1 MQKLKFNS
9 KRQEELYELIAELEY
24 ASYPVLRL
32 LLQNRD
38 RRNFKK
44 NFKFL
49 QVKGY
54 IKISRIGEKVY
65 AYPVNNTEFFNER
78 EAELFNWFYLKIIRS
93 EGKVFKEDKKILTA
107 TGQEFFFNI
116 LVESGLVKLYGNNKS
131 YLTSLKELKNIRL
144 SLAEALTK
152 IE

>member
-9 KRQEELYELIAELEY
+9 KRQEELYELITELEY

-78 EAELFNWFYLKIIRS
+78 EAELFNWFYYKIIRS
-93 EGKVFKEDKKILTA
+93 GGKIIASEKRITTVFEH
-107 TGQEFFFNI
+107 EFTYDIFPETNI
-116 LVESGLVKLYGNNKS
+116 IKLYGEQSN
-131 YLTSLKELKNIRL
+131 YVTTLKQLENITL
-144 SLAEALTK
+144 SLGQSFSK
-152 IE
+152 ID